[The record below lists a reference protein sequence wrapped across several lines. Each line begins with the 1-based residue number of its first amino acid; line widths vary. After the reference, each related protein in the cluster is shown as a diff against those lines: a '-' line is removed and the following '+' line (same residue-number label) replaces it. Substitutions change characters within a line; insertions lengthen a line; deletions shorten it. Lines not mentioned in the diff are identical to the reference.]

1 MCHGHFSRKA
11 RNSKVSWYMIWWKKQ
26 NSIKTST
33 CSKKTL
39 LKKQHFKDPNISPL
53 HISIYIYTSF
63 LNTLQVTLDHGGI
76 LPRSHGHS
84 VTTKSHLWGDTICP
98 ASAPKH
104 FGCRWRSPRH
114 NGPRC
119 FCREGFLVAKK
130 SYQMTAWYQN
140 TPEELKNP
148 TRFWFVRL
156 VRFQDCVPP
165 IKKNKKKTRSC
176 QLEQLQSRHG
186 KRNHPL
192 LTLEVIHRI
201 HSWSSIHVR
210 YIHLLFHMISPCRKE
225 TTIHWNKTILL
236 QQETCQRNKHA
247 FNLKSSVQ
255 KSDESIWIY
264 TYLYHSSYIFFPPPA
279 VNPLPLPLPMLP
291 LEKSTPHLRWLGT
304 FRSGKKDNS
313 AGPKLMA
320 PRSSGSQSLQGMA
333 GIKGSTLA
341 PLLKFR
347 EFIEGTCVDIWY

>member
-1 MCHGHFSRKA
+1 M
-11 RNSKVSWYMIWWKKQ
+11 V
-26 NSIKTST
+26 
-33 CSKKTL
+33 KKTEL
-39 LKKQHFKDPNISPL
+39 HQDVDMFQKNSLKKTTLQRSKHLSPTHFY
-53 HISIYIYTSF
+53 IYIYTSF

-76 LPRSHGHS
+76 LPRSPGHS

-264 TYLYHSSYIFFPPPA
+264 TYLYHSSYIFFPPP
-279 VNPLPLPLPMLP
+279 PLLIRFLCPYPCCHW
-291 LEKSTPHLRWLGT
+291 KSPHLT
-304 FRSGKKDNS
+304 SGGLEPS
-313 AGPKLMA
+313 AAARRTTLLDQSWWPQGRLEANLCKAWQGSKALPWQ
-320 PRSSGSQSLQGMA
+320 RCWSSGNLSKGHVLTYDTSL
-333 GIKGSTLA
+333 
-341 PLLKFR
+341 
-347 EFIEGTCVDIWY
+347 